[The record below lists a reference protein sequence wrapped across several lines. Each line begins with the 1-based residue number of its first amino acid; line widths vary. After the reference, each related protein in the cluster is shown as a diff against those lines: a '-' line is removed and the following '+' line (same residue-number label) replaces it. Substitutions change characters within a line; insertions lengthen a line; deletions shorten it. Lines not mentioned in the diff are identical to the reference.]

1 MEKTELNDEVE
12 IDLSEL
18 FKLFKK
24 NIKLII
30 ILALVGIVIAVSLTT
45 FFIDKKY
52 ASQGSILLKAEV
64 VDGLLKLVQQ
74 QLIQNYLKI
83 SSKKQSQYLQH

>member
-30 ILALVGIVIAVSLTT
+30 ILSSVVIL
-45 FFIDKKY
+45 
-52 ASQGSILLKAEV
+52 
-64 VDGLLKLVQQ
+64 
-74 QLIQNYLKI
+74 
-83 SSKKQSQYLQH
+83 

>member
-24 NIKLII
+24 NILYLGVKDEPITFPDRTDCTYFSVI
-30 ILALVGIVIAVSLTT
+30 VFRLAGGTAGTG
-45 FFIDKKY
+45 FH
-52 ASQGSILLKAEV
+52 GEP
-64 VDGLLKLVQQ
+64 
-74 QLIQNYLKI
+74 
-83 SSKKQSQYLQH
+83 

>member
-45 FFIDKKY
+45 FFIDKKICFSRKY
-52 ASQGSILLKAEV
+52 FIKSR
-64 VDGLLKLVQQ
+64 
-74 QLIQNYLKI
+74 
-83 SSKKQSQYLQH
+83 SS